1 MFNRDEP
8 FREKEINVIVRA
20 TDEGAPKL
28 EAICLFTVTIEDIN
42 DNAPTFDKVV
52 SFRKVCWFGGI
63 LLIFQLFESY
73 NEVTNWPLAR
83 YCENIS
89 VPTP

>member
-20 TDEGAPKL
+20 TDDGAPKL

-52 SFRKVCWFGGI
+52 SFRKVC
-63 LLIFQLFESY
+63 
-73 NEVTNWPLAR
+73 
-83 YCENIS
+83 
-89 VPTP
+89 